1 MAKAKRKA
9 ERSSIELSDVH
20 RELQKVLHQ
29 GTVLLGS
36 KETVQAVLNDEARV
50 VIHASNCPEQVKQVF
65 TDAVING
72 DEELIV
78 YEYPANSLELGLAC
92 GKPYS
97 VASLCITDPGDSAIV
112 RVLTPEEQPKE
123 KTLNIDTR

>member
-20 RELQKVLHQ
+20 RELQKALHQ
-29 GTVLLGS
+29 GDVLLGS
-36 KETVQAVLNDEARV
+36 KETVRAVLNDEARV

-65 TDAVING
+65 TDAARNG
-72 DEELIV
+72 DEDLIV

-123 KTLNIDTR
+123 KTLNIATR

>member
-20 RELQKVLHQ
+20 RELQKVLYQ
-29 GTVLLGS
+29 GEVLLGS
-36 KETVQAVLNDEARV
+36 KETVRAVLNDEARV

-65 TDAVING
+65 ADAARG

-97 VASLCITDPGDSAIV
+97 IASLCIIDPGDSAIV
-112 RVLTPEEQPKE
+112 RVLTPDEQPKE
-123 KTLNIDTR
+123 KTLNIATR

>member
-1 MAKAKRKA
+1 MSKAKRKA

-29 GTVLLGS
+29 GRVLLGS
-36 KETVQAVLNDEARV
+36 KETVRAVLNDEARV

-65 TDAVING
+65 TEAAISG
-72 DEELIV
+72 DEDLIV

-97 VASLCITDPGDSAIV
+97 IASLCIIDPGDSAIV

-123 KTLNIDTR
+123 KTLNIATR

>member
-9 ERSSIELSDVH
+9 ERGSIELSDVH
-20 RELQKVLHQ
+20 RELQKVLSQ
-29 GTVLLGS
+29 GDVLLGS
-36 KETVQAVLNDEARV
+36 RETVRAVLNDEARV

-65 TDAVING
+65 ADAARNG
-72 DEELIV
+72 DEDLIV

-123 KTLNIDTR
+123 KTLNIATR

>member
-9 ERSSIELSDVH
+9 ERNLIELSDVH
-20 RELQKVLHQ
+20 RELQKVLRQ
-29 GTVLLGS
+29 GEVLLGS
-36 KETVQAVLNDEARV
+36 RETVKAVLNDEARV
-50 VIHASNCPEQVKQVF
+50 VIHASNCPEKVKQVF
-65 TDAVING
+65 TGAARGG
-72 DEELIV
+72 DEDLIV

-97 VASLCITDPGDSAIV
+97 ITSLGITDPGESAIV

-123 KTLNIDTR
+123 KTLNIATP

>member
-20 RELQKVLHQ
+20 RELQKVLNQ
-29 GTVLLGS
+29 GNVLLGS
-36 KETVQAVLNDEARV
+36 KETVRAVLNDEARV

-65 TDAVING
+65 TDAARNG
-72 DEELIV
+72 DEDLIV

-97 VASLCITDPGDSAIV
+97 VASLCITEPGDSAIV

-123 KTLNIDTR
+123 KTLNIVTR

>member
-20 RELQKVLHQ
+20 RELQKVLDQ
-29 GTVLLGS
+29 GDVLLGS
-36 KETVQAVLNDEARV
+36 KETVRAVLNDEARV
-50 VIHASNCPEQVKQVF
+50 VIHASNCPEQVKQIF
-65 TDAVING
+65 TEAARNG
-72 DEELIV
+72 DEDLIV

-97 VASLCITDPGDSAIV
+97 VASLGITDPGDSAIV
-112 RVLTPEEQPKE
+112 RILTPEEQPRE
-123 KTLNIDTR
+123 KTLNIATR